1 MIQDQGEKIEEIAE
15 DISEVVTEDIWGTI
29 KDILNWGLHFG
40 EGESQIHI
48 TVGLLLLVTVSF
60 LATTFLLKWIRKV
73 STRKMNEPDKAKFVT
88 FFQFIR
94 YIVYVIVVF
103 GVMSFAGINVTPF
116 LASLAALLVGVGL
129 AMQEIFQDIIGG
141 ILNIVDKSLL
151 VGDIIE
157 IDGKVGQV
165 TEINLR
171 TTRMITRDDRILVIP
186 NHMFIRNTLLN
197 YTQNHKMIRE
207 SVEVGVA
214 YGSDTALVKKL
225 LLESLKVEKRVL
237 PNPTPFVTFDAFAD
251 SSLNF
256 AVHFFIDQGFAAPGI
271 KSEIRFEIDRL
282 FRENDVT
289 IPFPQRD
296 VHLIPQDQ

>member
-1 MIQDQGEKIEEIAE
+1 MQQEEVVDNIK
-15 DISEVVTEDIWGTI
+15 EVVTEDIWGTI

-40 EGESQIHI
+40 EGEGQVHI

-60 LATTFLLKWIRKV
+60 LATNFLLKWIRKV
-73 STRKMNEPDKAKFVT
+73 STRKMNEPDQQKFVT
-88 FFQFIR
+88 FFQFVR

-103 GVMSFAGINVTPF
+103 SVMGFAGIDVTPF

-157 IDGKVGQV
+157 IDGKVGKV

-207 SVEVGVA
+207 SVNVGVA

-225 LLESLKVEKRVL
+225 LLDSLKVENRVRTS
-237 PNPTPFVTFDAFAD
+237 PAPFVTFENFGD
-251 SSLNF
+251 SSLDF
-256 AVHFFIDQGFAAPGI
+256 SIHFFIDEGFAAPGI

-282 FRENDVT
+282 FRENEVT